1 MDRLGVLLVPLDG
14 VGALMNR
21 LGVLVVPL
29 DGGVDWLNVLMPG
42 LYLSDLLGESLTG
55 VLDELN
61 DFDFSFLFG
70 GLIVSVSVFGFNGR
84 MISSGSVSGSVI
96 SIG

>member
-1 MDRLGVLLVPLDG
+1 MDRLGVLVVPLDG

-29 DGGVDWLNVLMPG
+29 DGVDWLNVWMTG